1 MSEVIMV
8 ASGKG
13 GVGKTTLCAMLGTQ
27 FARMDKTVVMLDTD
41 FGLRNLDLYF
51 HLENKI
57 IYNLVDVLSGVCS
70 YRQALLPLNETRTL
84 YIMPGSKNYDFKL
97 QEEAFLALLTKL
109 KQQFDI
115 ILIDTPAG
123 ITPVHQT
130 MLPWMKQC
138 LLVTTLKPAS
148 TALQISPVKLDVFPD
163 CTCPTTRPFLEK
175 FADLQDF
182 GRQIYRAES
191 VCIIPRLQ
199 ERNLSMMSLPVNHKP
214 VTSLCKMLLQQ
225 PEMENKRE

>member
-1 MSEVIMV
+1 M
-8 ASGKG
+8 
-13 GVGKTTLCAMLGTQ
+13 
-27 FARMDKTVVMLDTD
+27 
-41 FGLRNLDLYF
+41 
-51 HLENKI
+51 
-57 IYNLVDVLSGVCS
+57 DVLSGVCS
-70 YRQALLPLNETRTL
+70 YRQALLPLNEKRTL

-138 LLVTTLKPAS
+138 LLVTTLTETS
-148 TALQISPVKLDVFPD
+148 LSDALTFEHILEQNHIRTRLVFNQVN
-163 CTCPTTRPFLEK
+163 RSLGSRK
-175 FADLQDF
+175 QFADLQDF